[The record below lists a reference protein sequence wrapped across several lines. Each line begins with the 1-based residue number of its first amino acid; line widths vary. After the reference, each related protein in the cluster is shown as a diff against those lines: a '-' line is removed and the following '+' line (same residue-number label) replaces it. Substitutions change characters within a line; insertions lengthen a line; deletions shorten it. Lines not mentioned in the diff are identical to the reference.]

1 MHVAYKFIKFREF
14 SYYTSMN
21 FFFKYYVK
29 NIDVCDV
36 RPKKTLTGRFEPN
49 VKWGFTVFWITSFC
63 IILSHLQLNLNLLKY
78 QVIVYLLSSRNF

>member
-36 RPKKTLTGRFEPN
+36 RPKKTLTGRFELN
-49 VKWGFTVFWITSFC
+49 VKWGFTVF
-63 IILSHLQLNLNLLKY
+63 
-78 QVIVYLLSSRNF
+78 